1 MAVKNKEL
9 FFSWLKKYGSRKILL
24 GADVKEEKIAIG
36 GWLETTDISIFDF
49 IKDNMQEGVS
59 TVFCTDISKDG
70 LLQGPSIALYKKIKK
85 EFANLHLIASGGVST
100 YSDLE
105 ELEKTGCS
113 GVIVGKAI
121 YEERITMQQL
131 KEYIN

>member
-1 MAVKNKEL
+1 
-9 FFSWLKKYGSRKILL
+9 
-24 GADVKEEKIAIG
+24 
-36 GWLETTDISIFDF
+36 
-49 IKDNMQEGVS
+49 
-59 TVFCTDISKDG
+59 
-70 LLQGPSIALYKKIKK
+70 
-85 EFANLHLIASGGVST
+85 VST